1 MFCPAGLHG
10 CGRETGQHSV
20 HCSRRGSGEGTPD
33 WAARVRRRES
43 AGTYSNHSPCIHS
56 AYTIPQRERR
66 AEVLYFPLAYIS
78 GLDTNTA
85 AYRKVTRL
93 SQATRTGISSKRHR
107 TAMAPRSVAA
117 APLGEGKPLPAF
129 LPDKPDITLAV
140 YVFAQ
145 FPPTTLLNSER
156 RWSAFARCSKPSSS
170 PLPRVAES
178 PRSGNYSLL
187 NSKSITII

>member
-1 MFCPAGLHG
+1 MVVDERQGNTQSTARAEGAVKEPP
-10 CGRETGQHSV
+10 TGPRASGG
-20 HCSRRGSGEGTPD
+20 GSQPVRTPTI
-33 WAARVRRRES
+33 ARVFIPF
-43 AGTYSNHSPCIHS
+43 TPF
-56 AYTIPQRERR
+56 PQRERR

-93 SQATRTGISSKRHR
+93 SQATRAGISSKRHR